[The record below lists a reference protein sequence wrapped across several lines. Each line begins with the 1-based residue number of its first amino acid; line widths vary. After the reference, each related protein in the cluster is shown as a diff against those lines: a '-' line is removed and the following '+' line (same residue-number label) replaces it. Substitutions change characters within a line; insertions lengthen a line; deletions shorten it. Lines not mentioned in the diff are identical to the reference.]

1 MCSYCSYI
9 NVFLYGDSVYALHYN
24 YHKTISDL
32 FSCLAILQLRWAGLV
47 LFMLEEVNIKTKTIK
62 MQYLGQKYFLKIIE
76 CPSPSEPHLSRVT
89 GRLVTMSRQLIPH
102 NAGVTV

>member
-32 FSCLAILQLRWAGLV
+32 FSCLAILQLRRAGLV

-76 CPSPSEPHLSRVT
+76 CPSPSQPTCHVSR
-89 GRLVTMSRQLIPH
+89 GGSSQCQD
-102 NAGVTV
+102 N

>member
-9 NVFLYGDSVYALHYN
+9 NVFLYGDSVYSVYALHYN

-76 CPSPSEPHLSRVT
+76 CASPSQPTCHVSR
-89 GRLVTMSRQLIPH
+89 GGSSQCQD
-102 NAGVTV
+102 N